1 MLKILRC
8 SVKSVTKKWDWKRR
22 KRISRVNETERSDRK
37 IDFNSFIRSELNLIF
52 FFTFLFCFVQYYC
65 FLLLASYEEWS
76 SNRLSL
82 LIPSMK
88 FPSTQNRGSL
98 GLRTTNVFNVRR
110 WYKKDIIFSFLGFS
124 LSLFF
129 MIKSQS
135 YRLRRLHQKILSS
148 RRSSSVNLFVSQ
160 NRFYGRKTIH
170 HNPPSFLRK
179 Y

>member
-1 MLKILRC
+1 MGLKT
-8 SVKSVTKKWDWKRR
+8 TKK
-22 KRISRVNETERSDRK
+22 NFTCERNRK
-37 IDFNSFIRSELNLIF
+37 IGSEDWFQFIHSKWIKSHF

-98 GLRTTNVFNVRR
+98 GLRTTNVFDVRR

-148 RRSSSVNLFVSQ
+148 RRSSSVHLFVSQ